1 MLIAYKH
8 DEDQILQE
16 VVPEAAEKGSW
27 LNVVNPT
34 EEELVRLAKITP
46 IPIEDFRSALDPEE
60 RSHVE
65 LEDDYIF
72 VVINTPVVRET
83 EDSYDAL
90 PLGIFITEKH
100 FITVCL
106 EESAVLA
113 PFRGNTYSTFRTYKK
128 TRFLFQLMNRTATLF
143 LQALGK
149 INKRTD
155 VIEARLRETAENK
168 EFFQLLELSKSLTY
182 FTSALKANGVVM
194 ERLLRLRNNV
204 QPRPLLK
211 MYEEDEDLLEDVI
224 IENKQAI
231 EMVQMYSQN
240 SNSMMDTFASIISN
254 NLSQVMKLLTS
265 VTILLAVPTAVFSL
279 WGINTGVPWEGQMIG
294 FWDVLGIAFVSTVV
308 ALFILWR
315 RHYL

>member
-1 MLIAYKH
+1 M
-8 DEDQILQE
+8 
-16 VVPEAAEKGSW
+16 
-27 LNVVNPT
+27 
-34 EEELVRLAKITP
+34 
-46 IPIEDFRSALDPEE
+46 
-60 RSHVE
+60 
-65 LEDDYIF
+65 
-72 VVINTPVVRET
+72 
-83 EDSYDAL
+83 
-90 PLGIFITEKH
+90 PLGIFITEKY
-100 FITVCL
+100 FITVGL
-106 EESAVLA
+106 EENNVLA

-265 VTILLAVPTAVFSL
+265 VTILLAVPTLVFSL
-279 WGINTGVPWEGQMIG
+279 WGINTDVPWEGQMSG
-294 FWDVLGIAFVSTVV
+294 FWGVIGISFVSTVV